1 MLKKERQK
9 ATEKPAAIFL
19 SKEQIRILELVQ
31 SGHSLFYTGSAG
43 TLFLIEDYSFHSDL
57 NMQELESR
65 SYSVK

>member
-1 MLKKERQK
+1 MVKKERQK

-43 TLFLIEDYSFHSDL
+43 MLFLIDDFSFHSDR
-57 NMQELESR
+57 NVQGLESL
-65 SYSVK
+65 SYSVR